1 MKHFLVLLTIFAFIS
16 NFQIVQAQ
24 NSDVVGGSA
33 PSVVP
38 ENIKSLVE
46 QITDAESNEDWNEYT
61 ILREEIIQAWQD
73 VNPDVARLY
82 SNSNSGLPDLTADG
96 APVNSDKLF
105 NQKSFKLESE
115 VPMESPDWGDD
126 IMITSGKAYD
136 ISMDIS
142 ETGDIY
148 VAVEGR
154 KDGTTTK
161 DSVYIYKSTDGGSTW
176 TEWGFIYASTREF
189 DQVEL
194 MCFDRTAGSE
204 AYILLFF
211 RFDDGW
217 LRVGRRDMNTPGSWG
232 YYTIVD
238 EGVLDF
244 AVDRNYSTSNYRAM
258 CVYDS
263 SNYIYSTRSEPS
275 SYGTV
280 WQDKVNINGLVGR
293 DLDFAYGWNGA
304 VYTTFN
310 GNNSGNLYAIE
321 NTNYADPA
329 SWDAQYTI
337 TQGNVDTTRHAEIIA
352 SREDDPNNKV
362 IVVFEKQAGSTYD
375 LYDATRDNNVW
386 EAYNTWVVPDE
397 NKWPSMYVTKKI
409 AGTQNFRAAFEQSG
423 EGNLPPRLIKYKGYD
438 GSIWSESF
446 EFSDGD
452 VTGLQKPEVGDIDGS
467 TPVSAFVGANYDG
480 VYFDNETWVPVS
492 VDDDVISQ
500 TPTSFEISQNYPNP
514 FNPSTSI
521 QFKIPENSFVTL
533 KVYNVLGK
541 EVATLLN
548 EEKNAGLYE
557 VTFDATDF
565 SSGIYFYKIEA
576 GNFVA
581 TKKMILMK

>member
-1 MKHFLVLLTIFAFIS
+1 
-16 NFQIVQAQ
+16 
-24 NSDVVGGSA
+24 
-33 PSVVP
+33 
-38 ENIKSLVE
+38 
-46 QITDAESNEDWNEYT
+46 
-61 ILREEIIQAWQD
+61 
-73 VNPDVARLY
+73 
-82 SNSNSGLPDLTADG
+82 
-96 APVNSDKLF
+96 
-105 NQKSFKLESE
+105 
-115 VPMESPDWGDD
+115 
-126 IMITSGKAYD
+126 
-136 ISMDIS
+136 
-142 ETGDIY
+142 
-148 VAVEGR
+148 
-154 KDGTTTK
+154 
-161 DSVYIYKSTDGGSTW
+161 
-176 TEWGFIYASTREF
+176 
-189 DQVEL
+189 
-194 MCFDRTAGSE
+194 
-204 AYILLFF
+204 
-211 RFDDGW
+211 
-217 LRVGRRDMNTPGSWG
+217 
-232 YYTIVD
+232 
-238 EGVLDF
+238 
-244 AVDRNYSTSNYRAM
+244 
-258 CVYDS
+258 
-263 SNYIYSTRSEPS
+263 
-275 SYGTV
+275 
-280 WQDKVNINGLVGR
+280 
-293 DLDFAYGWNGA
+293 
-304 VYTTFN
+304 
-310 GNNSGNLYAIE
+310 
-321 NTNYADPA
+321 
-329 SWDAQYTI
+329 
-337 TQGNVDTTRHAEIIA
+337 
-352 SREDDPNNKV
+352 
-362 IVVFEKQAGSTYD
+362 

-423 EGNLPPRLIKYKGYD
+423 EGNFPPRLIKYKGYD